1 MNQDSR
7 IQLANKI
14 SFAVLGSLEASW
26 APMVPFVKTGMSLN
40 DAQYGRMLF
49 AMGLGSILALPIV
62 GSLINRFGCRLVSV
76 LGALTIGASLVGISL
91 VDSLI
96 YVTIMLAIFGAALI
110 FVDVA
115 SNVNAVIV
123 ETILK
128 KPLMSGFHAGYSL
141 GTIMGA
147 MLMTLLLNM
156 FTKLGIDL
164 AHTLIYSTLAVFCIF
179 VGLSILGSK
188 DLIKDV
194 KPFNSQRTQNQE
206 TNISSRKF
214 TCPPVVFIIGCLC
227 FIMYGTEGALLSW
240 TTVLATE
247 NRGISPVLAGY
258 FYLFFAFTMTF
269 SRVMGNRIVRTFGR
283 RKTVV
288 AGALMVGT
296 GFFITALTHDYFGLM
311 LGFSLIGLGA
321 GNIVPQLVSFAG
333 SVKNIKVQS
342 AISIVNALG
351 YSGILLGPVII
362 GEISHHSS
370 LEISFMTLGGGV
382 FLVAFI
388 SYLLIKTRS

>member
-1 MNQDSR
+1 MDKDTR
-7 IQLANKI
+7 TQLANKI
-14 SFAVLGSLEASW
+14 SFAVLGSLEACW
-26 APMVPFVKTGMSLN
+26 APMVPFVKSGMSLN
-40 DAQYGRMLF
+40 DAEYGRMLF
-49 AMGLGSILALPIV
+49 AMGLGSVVALPIV
-62 GSLINRFGCRLVSV
+62 GTLINRLGCRFVSV
-76 LGALTIGASLVGISL
+76 FGALAIGASLVGITL
-91 VDSLI
+91 TDTLLL
-96 YVTIMLAIFGAALI
+96 VTIMLSIFGAALI

-123 ETILK
+123 ENIQK
-128 KPLMSGFHAGYSL
+128 KPLMSGFHAGYSM

-156 FTKLGIDL
+156 FSKMGIPL
-164 AHTLIYSTLAVFCIF
+164 SQTLTYSTLVVFFVF
-179 VGLSILGSK
+179 VGMSVLGSK

-194 KPFNSQRTQNQE
+194 KPFNSERSENKEHSTL
-206 TNISSRKF
+206 SAKF
-214 TCPPVVFIIGCLC
+214 SCPPLVIVIGCLC

-240 TTVLATE
+240 TTVFATE
-247 NRGISPVLAGY
+247 NRGVDPVLAGY

-288 AGALMVGT
+288 SGAIMVGT
-296 GFFITALTHDYFGLM
+296 GFFITALTPNYLGLM
-311 LGFSLIGLGA
+311 AGFSLIGLGA

-333 SVKNIKVQS
+333 SIKNIKVQS

-362 GEISHHSS
+362 GEISHRSS
-370 LEISFMTLGGGV
+370 LEISFLTLGCGV
-382 FLVAFI
+382 FLVAII
-388 SYLLIKTRS
+388 SYLIIKKRT